1 MGPKRKIYMEM
12 LDQGMSYSE
21 IARKCGVTRQ
31 NVYSSVKQ
39 YGRRCNAPVERKK
52 RYIKGIEKQV
62 IYVGLADYLL
72 DNDLTV
78 TGLSRKCGI
87 DPQTMLRMLR
97 GDQELRK
104 HHIDAILGTTGCTY
118 ETLFKE
124 V

>member
-12 LDQGMSYSE
+12 LDQGMSYAE
-21 IARKCGVTRQ
+21 IAQKCGVTRQ

-39 YGRRCNAPVERKK
+39 YGRRCNASVERKK
-52 RYIKGIEKQV
+52 RYVKGIENQV
-62 IYVGLADYLL
+62 IYVGIADYLL
-72 DNDLTV
+72 DHDLTV
-78 TGLSRKCGI
+78 TGFSRNCGI
-87 DPQTMLRMLR
+87 EPAAMLKMLR

-104 HHIDAILGTTGCTY
+104 HHIDAILETTGCTY